1 MEKNGG
7 GCKKGALCKSIF
19 EAYAHFLGIH
29 CQLIIFPLLYYTKFS
44 LIKDEGKMKWEQ
56 ESRGDK
62 HLSVFYKLGYEVS
75 VLSRRIQATVE
86 INTAVI
92 SVISLPT
99 HNLMAFLV
107 I

>member
-1 MEKNGG
+1 
-7 GCKKGALCKSIF
+7 
-19 EAYAHFLGIH
+19 
-29 CQLIIFPLLYYTKFS
+29 
-44 LIKDEGKMKWEQ
+44 MKWEQ

-75 VLSRRIQATVE
+75 VLSPRIQATVE